1 MRRSGCNDCDRLSSF
16 AEQLA
21 SFVNDNNYTLAQ
33 KILRG
38 VAQAQDEFND
48 NGLNG
53 RLLESGIC
61 LQDVQFNKSSD
72 FL

>member
-1 MRRSGCNDCDRLSSF
+1 M
-16 AEQLA
+16 AA
-21 SFVNDNNYTLAQ
+21 AVPANNYTLAQ
-33 KILRG
+33 EILRG
-38 VAQAQDEFND
+38 VAQAQHEFND

-61 LQDVQFNKSSD
+61 LQDVQVNKSSD

>member
-1 MRRSGCNDCDRLSSF
+1 
-16 AEQLA
+16 LA
-21 SFVNDNNYTLAQ
+21 AAVPANNYTLAQ
-33 KILRG
+33 EILRG
-38 VAQAQDEFND
+38 VAQAQHEFND

-61 LQDVQFNKSSD
+61 LQDVQLNKNKSSD